1 MSLEK
6 GKVRAVKKKED
17 FGAMAPEADNKDLV
31 VEQKETE
38 NQEESQPKTVTLTMD
53 ELKKLIAE
61 EVEKAKPKSGQVNE
75 DKTPEKIE
83 SDQEKKEREYYEE
96 LVEVELFFDG
106 DKYKDDVIVYINGK
120 AWQLQRG
127 VPVKVPRFVKEVLD
141 SSAKQDVATRRMVQK
156 LTTDFTEKTSLYT

>member
-1 MSLEK
+1 M
-6 GKVRAVKKKED
+6 AVKKKED
-17 FGAMAPEADNKDLV
+17 FGAMAPEADNKDLD

-61 EVEKAKPKSGQVNE
+61 EVEKARSEGGQVNE
-75 DKTPEKIE
+75 DKAAEKFE
-83 SDQEKKEREYYEE
+83 SDQEKQEREYFEE

-106 DKYKDDVIVYINGK
+106 VKYKDDVIVNINGK
-120 AWQLQRG
+120 AWQIQRG

-141 SSAKQDVATRRMVQK
+141 SSAKQDAATRRMVQK
-156 LTTDFTEKTSLYT
+156 LTADFVEKTRLYT

>member
-1 MSLEK
+1 M
-6 GKVRAVKKKED
+6 AVKKKED
-17 FGAMAPEADNKDLV
+17 FGAMAPEADNKDLD

-75 DKTPEKIE
+75 DKAPEN
-83 SDQEKKEREYYEE
+83 QEKKEREYYEE

-106 DKYKDDVIVYINGK
+106 EKYKDDVIVNINGK
-120 AWQLQRG
+120 AWQIQRG

-141 SSAKQDVATRRMVQK
+141 SSAKQDAATRRMVQK
-156 LTTDFTEKTSLYT
+156 LTTDFTEKTRLYT

>member
-1 MSLEK
+1 M
-6 GKVRAVKKKED
+6 AVKKKED
-17 FGAMAPEADNKDLV
+17 FGAMAPEADNKDLD
-31 VEQKETE
+31 VEQKEIE

-61 EVEKAKPKSGQVNE
+61 EVEKVKPKSGQVNE
-75 DKTPEKIE
+75 DKAPEKFE

-106 DKYKDDVIVYINGK
+106 VKYKDDVIVNINGK
-120 AWQLQRG
+120 AWQIQRG

-141 SSAKQDVATRRMVQK
+141 SSAKQDAATRRMVQK
-156 LTTDFTEKTSLYT
+156 LTADFVEKTRLYT

>member
-1 MSLEK
+1 M
-6 GKVRAVKKKED
+6 AVKKKED

-61 EVEKAKPKSGQVNE
+61 EVEKANPKSGQVNE

-106 DKYKDDVIVYINGK
+106 DKYKDDVIVNINGK
-120 AWQLQRG
+120 AWQIQRG

-156 LTTDFTEKTSLYT
+156 LTTDFTEKTRLYT

>member
-1 MSLEK
+1 MM
-6 GKVRAVKKKED
+6 AVKKKED
-17 FGAMAPEADNKDLV
+17 FGTMAPEADNKDLD

-61 EVEKAKPKSGQVNE
+61 EVEKAKSEGGQVNE
-75 DKTPEKIE
+75 DKAAEKFE
-83 SDQEKKEREYYEE
+83 SDQEKQEREYFEE

-106 DKYKDDVIVYINGK
+106 VKYKDDVIVNINGK
-120 AWQLQRG
+120 AWQIQRG

-141 SSAKQDVATRRMVQK
+141 SSAKQDAATRRMVQK
-156 LTTDFTEKTSLYT
+156 LTADFVEKTRLYT

>member
-6 GKVRAVKKKED
+6 GKAMAVKKKED
-17 FGAMAPEADNKDLV
+17 LGAMAPEADNKDLD
-31 VEQKETE
+31 VE
-38 NQEESQPKTVTLTMD
+38 QEESQPKTVTLTMD

-61 EVEKAKPKSGQVNE
+61 EVEKVKPKSGQVNE
-75 DKTPEKIE
+75 DKALEKFE

-106 DKYKDDVIVYINGK
+106 VKYKDDVIVNINGK
-120 AWQLQRG
+120 AWQIQRG

-141 SSAKQDVATRRMVQK
+141 SSAKQDAATRRMVQK
-156 LTTDFTEKTSLYT
+156 LTADFVEKTRLYT

>member
-6 GKVRAVKKKED
+6 GKAMAVKKKED
-17 FGAMAPEADNKDLV
+17 LGAMAPEADNKDLD
-31 VEQKETE
+31 VE
-38 NQEESQPKTVTLTMD
+38 QEESQPKTVTLTMD

-61 EVEKAKPKSGQVNE
+61 EVEKVKPKSGQVNE
-75 DKTPEKIE
+75 DKAPEKFE

-106 DKYKDDVIVYINGK
+106 VKYKDDVIVNINGK
-120 AWQLQRG
+120 AWQIQRG

-141 SSAKQDVATRRMVQK
+141 SSAKQDAATRRMVQK
-156 LTTDFTEKTSLYT
+156 LTADFVEKTRLYT